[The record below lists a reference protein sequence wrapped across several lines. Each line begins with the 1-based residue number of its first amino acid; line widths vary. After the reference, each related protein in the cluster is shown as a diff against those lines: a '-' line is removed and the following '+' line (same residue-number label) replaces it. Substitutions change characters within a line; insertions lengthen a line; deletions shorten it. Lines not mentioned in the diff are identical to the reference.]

1 MILIDNNSNLTIHD
15 QLVKKISQLI
25 LSGALK
31 EFEKL
36 PSVRKL
42 ALELSI
48 NPHTVNKAYSQLE
61 EQNFIY
67 CEKNKGY
74 FVSPISS
81 HVVSSETEN
90 AYKILNEQ
98 IKLLLKLGVTKE
110 GLKDYI
116 DEMEV

>member
-1 MILIDNNSNLTIHD
+1 MILIDNSSNITIHD

-25 LSGALK
+25 LSGALN
-31 EFEKL
+31 EYDKL
-36 PSVRKL
+36 TSVRKL

-74 FVSPISS
+74 FVSPITS
-81 HVVSSETEN
+81 HIVSNEKEN
-90 AYKILNEQ
+90 AFSLLNEQ
-98 IKLLLKLGVTKE
+98 LTLLLKLGVTKDE
-110 GLKDYI
+110 LKKYI

>member
-1 MILIDNNSNLTIHD
+1 MIIIDNNSSITIHD

-25 LSGALK
+25 LSGALN
-31 EFEKL
+31 ENDKL

-48 NPHTVNKAYSQLE
+48 NPHTVNKAYSELE
-61 EQNFIY
+61 LLNYIY

-74 FVSPISS
+74 FVSPIS
-81 HVVSSETEN
+81 HNIVSSEIAN
-90 AYKILNEQ
+90 AYNILSEQ
-98 IKLLLKLGVTKE
+98 VRLLVKLGVSK
-110 GLKDYI
+110 GDVIKFI

>member
-1 MILIDNNSNLTIHD
+1 MILLDSNSSITIHD

-25 LSGALK
+25 LSGALN
-31 EFEKL
+31 EYDKL

-48 NPHTVNKAYSQLE
+48 NPHTVNKAYSKLE

-81 HVVSSETEN
+81 HVVSNETEN
-90 AYKILNEQ
+90 AYSILHEQ
-98 IKLLLKLGVTKE
+98 IRLLLKLGVTKTE
-110 GLKDYI
+110 LKKYI
-116 DEMEV
+116 DEMED